1 MIAHRINLKAALAA
15 LLCLALVTG
24 CSSSEFGGASGEG
37 WLDSAVSGSSAQGIA
52 PAAESAGEEAADDA
66 DMAEEGEAA
75 PPVPPV
81 PSGEV
86 GGGAAQAPPIA
97 PTGGGGTRKII
108 KDGTMSLRVE
118 QVELGLSRVDGIAAQ
133 AGGYVVET
141 RTEFTDPYA
150 RTAFIKIA
158 VPVDRFESTMQ
169 RLREAAGEV
178 LSEQASGVDVSEEYT
193 DVQSQI
199 ANLEA
204 TQARI
209 REFLDQAE
217 TVEEAL
223 QVNAQLTEV
232 EGELSQLKGRLQ
244 YLEQRAAFSTLA
256 VWLSEPPP
264 EPTITPTPGPTATP
278 TARPPWEPGQT
289 AQEAAASMSRTMRGL
304 GDMLI
309 WLVVGLLPVLL
320 VVLVPLLLIAWA
332 IHALRGRKVGG
343 DQD

>member
-1 MIAHRINLKAALAA
+1 MNAHRRTQKAALAT
-15 LLCLALVTG
+15 LLCLVLVTA
-24 CSSSEFGGASGEG
+24 CSGSDFSGASGEG
-37 WLDSAVSGSSAQGIA
+37 WLDVASSGSSAQGVA
-52 PAAESAGEEAADDA
+52 PALAPRGEEAADEDA
-66 DMAEEGEAA
+66 DGMDKSEEGEVA
-75 PPVPPV
+75 PP
-81 PSGEV
+81 GEV

-97 PTGGGGTRKII
+97 PTGGGSTRKII
-108 KDGTMSLRVE
+108 KDGTMSLLVE

-150 RTAFIKIA
+150 RSAFIKIA
-158 VPVDRFESTMQ
+158 VPVDRFETTMQ

-209 REFLDQAE
+209 REFLDQAQ

-256 VWLSEPPP
+256 VSLSEPPP

-278 TARPPWEPGQT
+278 TARPPWEPGRT

-320 VVLVPLLLIAWA
+320 VVFVPLLLIAWA
-332 IHALRGRKVGG
+332 IHVLRGRKASG